1 MSDADRTSRVAYR
14 LRVPEDV
21 VRMIRSLH
29 PELKRKL
36 KSSLSAVA
44 RDPWL
49 GTSLREELKGFRSY
63 RVNRFRII
71 YRIATRERTLEIVAI
86 GPRVRIY
93 EETLRLVT
101 RETRE

>member
-1 MSDADRTSRVAYR
+1 MPND
-14 LRVPEDV
+14 L

-36 KSSLSAVA
+36 KSSLSAIT

-49 GTSLREELKGFRSY
+49 GTSLRDELEGLRSY
-63 RVNRFRII
+63 HVSRFRII
-71 YRIATRERTLEIVAI
+71 YRISAEGRALEIVAI
-86 GPRVRIY
+86 GPRARIY

-101 RETRE
+101 REARE

>member
-1 MSDADRTSRVAYR
+1 MSSAGRTSRVVYR
-14 LRVPEDV
+14 LRVPDDL
-21 VRMIRSLH
+21 VRMIQSLH

-36 KSSLSAVA
+36 KSSLSAIS

-49 GTSLREELKGFRSY
+49 GTSLRDELEGLRSY
-63 RVNRFRII
+63 HVSRYRII
-71 YRIATRERTLEIVAI
+71 CRISAPERTLEVVAI
-86 GPRVRIY
+86 GPRARIY

>member
-1 MSDADRTSRVAYR
+1 MSGAGRTSRVVYR
-14 LRVPEDV
+14 LRVPDDL
-21 VRMIRSLH
+21 VRTIRSLH
-29 PELKRKL
+29 PELERKL
-36 KSSLSAVA
+36 KSSLSAIA

-49 GTSLREELKGFRSY
+49 GTSLRDELEGLRSY
-63 RVNRFRII
+63 HVSRFRII
-71 YRIATRERTLEIVAI
+71 YRISAEGRTLEIVAI